1 MNVRHHR
8 LARLVAL
15 TVVVSMPL
23 LGMAGVAAAKTHKPV
38 KSVNCAKPKNKN
50 KPACTT
56 GASGGGGGK
65 GGPPPVI
72 TIDPEPGAVTPL
84 VETGQSEVHTVIQVE
99 TSPAFAG
106 DAVNIDSSQLSA
118 TCGTLTYEDLQIP
131 GGGMNANP
139 VTLNVSTTGSISS
152 ILDDDG
158 NATVVADGI
167 DCAPGPDIIE
177 ADLETVPFYTAM
189 NTLLV
194 APPNVTT
201 PGITGFPQIAGVS
214 QEVET
219 GDTLTSGD
227 SNIYAVF
234 YVETDPVYAEQT
246 VEIDSTQLDS
256 RCIKGWIW
264 EPGNALGVG
273 LGVGYSGPVTGVGI
287 NTGTTPSTILDDDGN
302 AVFVFKGVSCASG
315 TSVVIADV
323 LAGNHQTYYSN
334 FTVDPPAPT
343 I

>member
-1 MNVRHHR
+1 
-8 LARLVAL
+8 
-15 TVVVSMPL
+15 
-23 LGMAGVAAAKTHKPV
+23 MAGIAAAKSAKPI
-38 KSVNCAKPKNKN
+38 KSINCSKPKNVN
-50 KPACTT
+50 KPACL
-56 GASGGGGGK
+56 GGSGGK
-65 GGPPPVI
+65 GTGAPPPLI

-99 TSPAFAG
+99 TSPSYAG
-106 DAVNIDSSQLSA
+106 DAVNIASTQLSA

-131 GGGMNANP
+131 GGGNNANP

-158 NATVVADGI
+158 NATVVADGT
-167 DCAPGPDIIE
+167 DCAPGSDTIE
-177 ADLETVPFYTAM
+177 ADLVSVPFYTAL
-189 NTLLV
+189 NTITV

-201 PGITGFPQIAGVS
+201 AGITGFPQIAGVA

-234 YVETDPVYAEQT
+234 YVETNPVYAEQT
-246 VEIDSTQLDS
+246 VEIDSAQLDS
-256 RCIKGWIW
+256 RCIKGWVW

-273 LGVGYSGPVTGVGI
+273 LGVGYSGPIFGVGL
-287 NTGTTPSTILDDDGN
+287 NTGPEPSTILDDDGN

-315 TSVVIADV
+315 LSVVTADV
-323 LAGNHQTYYSN
+323 LAGSHLTYTST